1 MEVAR
6 VMSQSREHHRVPASF
21 FLLFCFSSPLPFS
34 SFQSATT
41 GSSPC
46 SGLGEESTFQAAK
59 VESDCRRE
67 YSSFQQ
73 GNLKQEV
80 ESFCYQ
86 IVSESNDQKVGIL
99 QSEDERLEPSVS
111 KKPEVWA

>member
-67 YSSFQQ
+67 YSSFQK
-73 GNLKQEV
+73 GVPYLRAPASHMRDHLINEHVIFHLR
-80 ESFCYQ
+80 F
-86 IVSESNDQKVGIL
+86 D
-99 QSEDERLEPSVS
+99 P
-111 KKPEVWA
+111 